1 MKNLIFFL
9 TFCFLSLIFFA
20 NFSFLTNAF
29 LIYILF
35 LLFQRKNINYIFIL
49 LSGLFLDLLTNNSIN
64 FNFMFFSIL
73 ILIDFLIQKYI
84 HYDSITSQIVIGEII
99 ILIYTL
105 LKGTQIFLK
114 TNLIDL
120 SLISFFAFTSIAFI
134 LTICV
139 LNKYILK
146 NE

>member
-1 MKNLIFFL
+1 MKNFIFFL
-9 TFCFLSLIFFA
+9 TFCFLSLVFFA
-20 NFSFLTNAF
+20 NFSFLTNIF
-29 LIYILF
+29 LIYILL
-35 LLFQRKNINYIFIL
+35 LLFQRKKINYIFIL
-49 LSGLFLDLLTNNSIN
+49 LSGLFLDLLLANSIN

-73 ILIDFLIQKYI
+73 ILIDFSIQKYI
-84 HYDSITSQIVIGEII
+84 HYDSITSQIVIGEIV

-120 SLISFFAFTSIAFI
+120 TLVPFFIFTSIVFI
-134 LTICV
+134 FIICIF
-139 LNKYILK
+139 NKYIFK